1 MAYGNVRIVLYYLCE
16 DIIMKMILRLVKP
29 YWHMLVISLSFKSVG
44 ALADLFLPWLIAY
57 MIDDEIPKLKSD
69 PNANLTSLY
78 LLGAVMVLIAF
89 LGLYLNVAANRKA
102 EMIAAISVKGLR
114 HDLFHKIERLSANQ
128 VDHLTRPSLISR
140 MTTDTYNMYNATASM
155 QRLGVRAPVLLIGGI
170 LMSLLLDPV
179 LTLIMVAMLPLI
191 IVIVYY
197 SSKKGIPLYKRSQ
210 GFVDQLVRKLR
221 EYVSGARVVRALSMS
236 EHEKKMFDQ
245 ANQNTVNAE
254 LKANITMA
262 KINPMMHAVMNIGL
276 VLVLVAGAYRLNEGK
291 TEIGQIM
298 AFVTYF
304 TIILNAMMSITR
316 VFVLASR
323 ATASAERIDEVL
335 MMPNDIVD
343 GFLSIE
349 KKQDIPHIE
358 FRNVS
363 FSYNQKESNLKNI
376 SFKLYQGQTL
386 GIIGATGSGKTT
398 LIHLLMRF
406 YDVDEG
412 EILIYGKNIKELKQQ
427 ELRQSIGVVFQN
439 DLIFA
444 DSIYGNIQFNRSGI
458 SKEDIDVATR
468 VAQAEFIYE
477 KENDMDHQMAQ
488 RGMNLSGGQKQRVLI
503 ARAIAGKPDIM
514 ILDDAS
520 SALDYKTDMYMRK
533 ALRQEMTDTTMIVI
547 AQRIASLK
555 DSDIIL
561 VIDDGKIVASGSH
574 DELIKSS
581 DIYQEIAYYQLGGE
595 RS

>member
-1 MAYGNVRIVLYYLCE
+1 
-16 DIIMKMILRLVKP
+16 MKMILRLVKP
-29 YWHMLVISLSFKSVG
+29 YWQMLVISLSFKSVG

-57 MIDDEIPKLKSD
+57 MIDKEIPRLRALENQS
-69 PNANLTSLY
+69 LTSLY
-78 LLGAVMVLIAF
+78 LLGGLMVLIAF

-102 EMIAAISVKGLR
+102 EMIAALSVKGLR
-114 HDLFHKIERLSANQ
+114 HDLFSKIERLSANQ

-179 LTLIMVAMLPLI
+179 LTLIMVGMLPLI
-191 IVIVYY
+191 IIIVYY
-197 SSKKGIPLYKRSQ
+197 SSKKGIPLYKSSQ

-221 EYVSGARVVRALSMS
+221 EYVAGARVVRALSMS
-236 EHEKKMFDQ
+236 DHENEMFDQ
-245 ANQNTVNAE
+245 ANQKTVQAE
-254 LKANITMA
+254 LKANISMA
-262 KINPMMHAVMNIGL
+262 KINPMMHAVMNVGL
-276 VLVLVAGAYRLNEGK
+276 VFVLIAGAYRLNEGQ

-316 VFVLASR
+316 VFVLSSR

-335 MMPNDIVD
+335 NMPEDLID
-343 GFLSIE
+343 GVEEIE
-349 KKQDIPHIE
+349 KKRDIPHIE

-412 EILIYGKNIKELKQQ
+412 EILVYGKNIKTLN
-427 ELRQSIGVVFQN
+427 QN

-458 SKEDIDVATR
+458 EDHDIEVATK

-477 KENDMDHQMAQ
+477 KENEMSHQMAQ

-503 ARAIAGKPDIM
+503 ARAIAGKPDI
-514 ILDDAS
+514 
-520 SALDYKTDMYMRK
+520 
-533 ALRQEMTDTTMIVI
+533 
-547 AQRIASLK
+547 
-555 DSDIIL
+555 IIL
-561 VIDDGKIVASGSH
+561 
-574 DELIKSS
+574 
-581 DIYQEIAYYQLGGE
+581 
-595 RS
+595 

>member
-1 MAYGNVRIVLYYLCE
+1 MLYYLCE
-16 DIIMKMILRLVKP
+16 DVSLFMKMILRLVRP
-29 YWHMLVISLSFKSVG
+29 YWQMLVISLSFKSVG

-57 MIDDEIPKLKSD
+57 MIDKEIPRLQSD
-69 PNANLTSLY
+69 PNSNLSTLY
-78 LLGAVMVLIAF
+78 MLGALMVIIAF

-102 EMIAAISVKGLR
+102 EMIAALSVKGLR
-114 HDLFHKIERLSANQ
+114 HDLFSKIERLSANQ
-128 VDHLTRPSLISR
+128 VDLLTRPSLISR

-170 LMSLLLDPV
+170 LMSLLLDPI

-191 IVIVYY
+191 IIIVYY
-197 SSKKGIPLYKRSQ
+197 SSKKGIPLYKKSQ

-221 EYVSGARVVRALSMS
+221 EYIAGARVVRALSMS
-236 EHEKKMFDQ
+236 DHEKEMFDE
-245 ANQNTVNAE
+245 ANQNTVGSE

-262 KINPMMHAVMNIGL
+262 KINPMMNAVMNVGL
-276 VLVLVAGAYRLNEGK
+276 VFVLIAGAYRLNEGK

-335 MMPNDIVD
+335 NMQDDLID
-343 GFLSIE
+343 GNLSIE
-349 KKQDIPHIE
+349 RKDDIPHIE

-412 EILIYGKNIKELKQQ
+412 EILVYGKNIKELKQQ

-444 DSIYGNIQFNRSGI
+444 DSIFGNIQFNRKGI
-458 SKEDIDVATR
+458 TDEDIETATR
-468 VAQAEFIYE
+468 VAQAEFIYD
-477 KENDMDHQMAQ
+477 KENDMAYQMAQ

-520 SALDYKTDMYMRK
+520 SALDYKTDMKMRK
-533 ALRQEMTDTTMIVI
+533 AIRKEMADTTMIII

-555 DSDIIL
+555 DSDLIL
-561 VIDDGKIVASGSH
+561 LIDDGKIISSGTH
-574 DELIKSS
+574 QELMKSS
-581 DIYQEIAYYQLGGE
+581 SIYQEIAFYQLGGE
-595 RS
+595 IS

>member
-1 MAYGNVRIVLYYLCE
+1 
-16 DIIMKMILRLVKP
+16 MKMILRLVKP

-102 EMIAAISVKGLR
+102 EMIAALSVKGLR

-210 GFVDQLVRKLR
+210 SFVDQLVRKLR

-236 EHEKKMFDQ
+236 EHEMKMFDQ

-349 KKQDIPHIE
+349 KKQNIPHIE

-363 FSYNQKESNLKNI
+363 FSYNQKESNLKNV

-458 SKEDIDVATR
+458 SKEDIDIATR

-533 ALRQEMTDTTMIVI
+533 ALRQEMTDTTMIII

>member
-1 MAYGNVRIVLYYLCE
+1 
-16 DIIMKMILRLVKP
+16 MKMILRLVKP
-29 YWHMLVISLSFKSVG
+29 YWQMLVISLSFKSVG

-57 MIDDEIPKLKSD
+57 MIDTEIPSLRENPDSSL
-69 PNANLTSLY
+69 NSLY
-78 LLGAVMVLIAF
+78 LLGVLMVCIAF

-102 EMIAAISVKGLR
+102 EMIAALSVKGLR
-114 HDLFHKIERLSANQ
+114 HDLFAKIERLSANQ
-128 VDHLTRPSLISR
+128 VDHITRPSLISR

-179 LTLIMVAMLPLI
+179 LTLIMVGMLPLI

-197 SSKKGIPLYKRSQ
+197 SSKKGIPLYKSSQ

-221 EYVSGARVVRALSMS
+221 EYVSGARVVRALSMQN
-236 EHEKKMFDQ
+236 HEINAFDE

-262 KINPMMHAVMNIGL
+262 RINPMMHAVMNVGL
-276 VLVLVAGAYRLNEGK
+276 VFVLVVGAFRLSQGQ
-291 TEIGQIM
+291 TQIGQIM

-335 MMPNDIVD
+335 NMSDDLMD
-343 GFLSIE
+343 GNEPLE
-349 KKQDIPHIE
+349 KKENIPHIE

-363 FSYNQKESNLKNI
+363 FSYNQIESNLTNI
-376 SFKLYQGQTL
+376 SFKLYPGQTL
-386 GIIGATGSGKTT
+386 GVIGATGSGKTT

-412 EILIYGKNIKELKQQ
+412 EILVYGKNIKTIKQQ
-427 ELRQSIGVVFQN
+427 ELRRSIGVVFQN

-444 DSIYGNIQFNRSGI
+444 DSIYGNIQFNRSGVTN
-458 SKEDIDVATR
+458 EDIEVATR

-477 KENDMDHQMAQ
+477 KDDDMQYQMAQ

-503 ARAIAGKPDIM
+503 ARAIAGKPEII

-520 SALDYKTDMYMRK
+520 SALDYQTDMKMRK
-533 ALRQEMTDTTMIVI
+533 ALKKEMKDTTMIII
-547 AQRIASLK
+547 AQRISSLK
-555 DSDIIL
+555 DSDLIL
-561 VIDDGKIVASGSH
+561 LIDDGNIIASGTH
-574 DELIKSS
+574 QELMETSP
-581 DIYQEIAYYQLGGE
+581 IYQEIAYYQLGGE

>member
-1 MAYGNVRIVLYYLCE
+1 
-16 DIIMKMILRLVKP
+16 MKMILRLVKP
-29 YWHMLVISLSFKSVG
+29 YWQMLVISLSFKSVG

-57 MIDDEIPKLKSD
+57 MIDKEIPRLREQA
-69 PNANLTSLY
+69 NASLNSLY
-78 LLGAVMVLIAF
+78 LLGALMVLIAF

-102 EMIAAISVKGLR
+102 EMIAALSVKGLR
-114 HDLFHKIERLSANQ
+114 HDLFSKIERLSANQ
-128 VDHLTRPSLISR
+128 VDRLTRPSLISR

-179 LTLIMVAMLPLI
+179 LTLIMVGMLPLI

-197 SSKKGIPLYKRSQ
+197 SSRKGIPLYKRSQ

-221 EYVSGARVVRALSMS
+221 EYVAGARVVRALSMS
-236 EHEKKMFDQ
+236 EHEKEMFDQ
-245 ANQNTVNAE
+245 ANQQTVGAE

-262 KINPMMHAVMNIGL
+262 KINPMMHAVMNVGL
-276 VLVLVAGAYRLNEGK
+276 VFVLIAGAYRLHEGQ

-335 MMPNDIVD
+335 NMPLDLVD
-343 GFLSIE
+343 GMESIE
-349 KKQDIPHIE
+349 KRNDVPHIE

-376 SFKLYQGQTL
+376 SFKLYQGQSL

-427 ELRQSIGVVFQN
+427 ALRESIGVVFQN

-458 SKEDIDVATR
+458 TDEDIEVATR

-477 KENDMDHQMAQ
+477 KEDEMSHQMAQ

-503 ARAIAGKPDIM
+503 ARAIVGKPEIM

-520 SALDYKTDMYMRK
+520 SALDYKTDMNMRK
-533 ALRQEMTDTTMIVI
+533 ALKKEMTDTTMIII

-555 DSDIIL
+555 DSDLIL
-561 VIDDGKIVASGSH
+561 LIDDGRIMAQGTH
-574 DELIKSS
+574 NELLESS
-581 DIYQEIAYYQLGGE
+581 NVYQEIAYYQLGGE

>member
-1 MAYGNVRIVLYYLCE
+1 
-16 DIIMKMILRLVKP
+16 MKMILRLVKP

-57 MIDDEIPKLKSD
+57 MIDDEIPRLKSVPD
-69 PNANLTSLY
+69 ANLTTLY
-78 LLGAVMVLIAF
+78 LLGALMVLIAF

-102 EMIAAISVKGLR
+102 EMIAALSVKGLR
-114 HDLFHKIERLSANQ
+114 HDLFAKIERLSAYQ
-128 VDHLTRPSLISR
+128 VDHITRPSLISR

-155 QRLGVRAPVLLIGGI
+155 QRLGVRAPVLLFGGI
-170 LMSLLLDPV
+170 LMSLFMDPI
-179 LTLIMVAMLPLI
+179 LTLIMIAMLPLI

-197 SSKKGIPLYKRSQ
+197 SSRKGIPLYKKSQ

-236 EHEKKMFDQ
+236 EHEKEMFDK
-245 ANQNTVNAE
+245 ANQNTVGAE

-276 VLVLVAGAYRLNEGK
+276 VLVLVAGAYRLSQGQ
-291 TEIGQIM
+291 TQIGQIM

-335 MMPNDIVD
+335 MMPNDLVD
-343 GFLSIE
+343 GFSVIE
-349 KKQDIPHIE
+349 KDVKKPHIE
-358 FRNVS
+358 FKNVS
-363 FSYNQKESNLKNI
+363 FSYNQKESNLTHIN
-376 SFKLYQGQTL
+376 FKLYQGQTL

-427 ELRQSIGVVFQN
+427 ELRESIGVVFQN

-444 DSIYGNIQFNRSGI
+444 DSIFGNIQFNRSGI
-458 SKEDIDVATR
+458 TEEDISIATR

-477 KENDMDHQMAQ
+477 KEHDMAYQMAQ

-503 ARAIAGKPDIM
+503 ARAIVGKPDII

-520 SALDYKTDMYMRK
+520 SALDYKTDMQMRN
-533 ALRQEMTDTTMIVI
+533 ALKKEMQDTTMIII

-555 DSDIIL
+555 DSDLIL
-561 VIDDGKIVASGSH
+561 VVDDGKIVAAGTH
-574 DELIKSS
+574 EELMNSS
-581 DIYQEIAYYQLGGE
+581 DIYHEIAYYQLGGE